1 MLSWPLAGHLYLEH
15 SGRHLSSE
23 EARSDRAQLEGNGS
37 SADKAGCTDN
47 VRKRDSGQRHLCDLL
62 RWSLQRQC
70 LENRL
75 HLKALLV
82 P

>member
-1 MLSWPLAGHLYLEH
+1 MSLEKAH
-15 SGRHLSSE
+15 SQ
-23 EARSDRAQLEGNGS
+23 RAKLEGIGS